1 MSTCETTHRDRYYT
15 SVSLRALRDP
25 LADIVELSGLRRET
39 MSANLLDDLMT
50 SAKTSEARLAQV
62 LAGQRSGRWQRKLRL
77 ARRS

>member
-1 MSTCETTHRDRYYT
+1 
-15 SVSLRALRDP
+15 
-25 LADIVELSGLRRET
+25 